1 MCRQI
6 FYSLYIIS
14 INSFL
19 REHQLYHTRRTKSFV
34 QGTLHS
40 PATHKILMAIP
51 LLFLLLSISL
61 VPSHAATTTTTCS
74 SYKFTNNKT
83 FDKCA
88 NLDHLSASLHW
99 TYNSDGTL
107 SIAFIAP
114 PASPNG
120 WVAWGINPVSEGMIG
135 TQALIAFKQSNGLMT
150 VKTLNITSYKSV
162 QESPILY
169 ETSDLSSEFGSD
181 GNIVLFGKLKIG
193 KSVESMNQVYQVGSA
208 VTNGMPNKHAF
219 DTQNLESKAV
229 LVLTGTNFA
238 SMEPAPAPSD
248 GSSTAEAPSKSSRN
262 EASAPASSPN
272 SARRSGVSG
281 LWSIMV
287 VLLVGC
293 MVRF

>member
-1 MCRQI
+1 MD
-6 FYSLYIIS
+6 
-14 INSFL
+14 
-19 REHQLYHTRRTKSFV
+19 
-34 QGTLHS
+34 
-40 PATHKILMAIP
+40 IP
-51 LLFLLLSISL
+51 LLFLLLSITL
-61 VPSHAATTTTTCS
+61 VPSHAATTTTCS

-135 TQALIAFKQSNGLMT
+135 TQALIAFKQSNGLMM
-150 VKTLNITSYKSV
+150 VKTFNITSYKSV

-169 ETSDLSSEFGSD
+169 ETSNLSSEFGSD
-181 GNIVLFGKLKIG
+181 GNIVLFAKLKIG
-193 KSVESMNQVYQVGSA
+193 KLVGLNQVYQVGSA
-208 VTNGMPNKHAF
+208 VTSGMPNKHAF
-219 DTQNLESKAV
+219 DTQNLESKAE

-248 GSSTAEAPSKSSRN
+248 GSSIAGSTSAQSKG
-262 EASAPASSPN
+262 EASAPGSSPN
-272 SARRSGVSG
+272 AARRSGASG